1 MADSAHSTDFPAPG
15 TAHNDMRTRSAAAT
29 ASRGVLAFWQFGIA
43 ALVVLMIL
51 VGGLTRLTDSGL
63 SITEWN
69 LVTGVL
75 EWGHRFLG
83 RFLGVAYLIPFLLF
97 WLRGRIPTG
106 WVLALFVPGLLIAV
120 QGAIGWWMV
129 ASGLT
134 ERVDVAPYRLA
145 THLGVAFLIF
155 GLLIWNGF
163 KLLREGSAPSRS
175 TVGAISA
182 WVIALTSVQI
192 LSGALV
198 AGLDAG
204 RGYID
209 WPSMNGYFLP
219 PEATELSPF
228 WVNIFEN
235 PALAQFDHR
244 MLAYALVLAVGVLW
258 WRSRRSA
265 IPSVRRYGSW
275 VLIAALGQSLWGIL
289 TLINAAPWHLAILH
303 QFGAVILLFLL
314 LRLRFEA
321 RYPKRETG
329 TA

>member
-1 MADSAHSTDFPAPG
+1 MESRDRRFPPLSQDVWLSEFAKYQRIPEFIELKYDMSLSDFK
-15 TAHNDMRTRSAAAT
+15 
-29 ASRGVLAFWQFGIA
+29 FIYW
-43 ALVVLMIL
+43 
-51 VGGLTRLTDSGL
+51 
-63 SITEWN
+63 W
-69 LVTGVL
+69 

-83 RFLGVAYLIPFLLF
+83 RLLGVAYLIPFLLF
-97 WLRGRIPTG
+97 WLRGRIPAG

-175 TVGAISA
+175 TAGSISG